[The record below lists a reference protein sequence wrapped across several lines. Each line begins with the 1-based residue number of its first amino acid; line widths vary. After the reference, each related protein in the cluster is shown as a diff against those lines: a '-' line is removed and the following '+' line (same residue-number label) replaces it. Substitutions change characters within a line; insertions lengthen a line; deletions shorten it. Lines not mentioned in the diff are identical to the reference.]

1 MLTEGAFFNR
11 ICLFDLSKIIRFME
25 TPTLFGHTVFN
36 FLGLNITNTFLLG
49 IIGAIVIISLF
60 YFGMRKMQ
68 LIPGKTQNFFE
79 WILESIF
86 NLFDGMTGDREKTEE
101 IFPLSATL
109 FIFILVCNLIEI
121 IPGLGVFSILR
132 SPSSD
137 LHFTLALAVFSML
150 YIHIAAIKKLG
161 GLEYI
166 KKYINFSSP
175 IMFFVGILEGV
186 GEFTKTL
193 SLGMR
198 LFGNL
203 FAGEILLMIV
213 ASLIPFIAPLP
224 FLGLELFVALIQALV
239 FSSLI
244 TVLYVFTTAAAEH

>member
-1 MLTEGAFFNR
+1 
-11 ICLFDLSKIIRFME
+11 ME
-25 TPTLFGHTVFN
+25 TPTLFGHPMFN
-36 FLGLNITNTFLLG
+36 FLGIDITNTFLLSVVC
-49 IIGAIVIISLF
+49 AAFLIVLF
-60 YFGMRKMQ
+60 YFGFKKIEI
-68 LIPGKTQNFFE
+68 IPNKIQNFFE
-79 WILESIF
+79 WILESLF
-86 NLFDGMTGDREKTEE
+86 DLFDGMTGDRKKTEE
-101 IFPLSATL
+101 VFPLAATL
-109 FIFILVCNLIEI
+109 FIFIICCNLIEI
-121 IPGLGVFSILR
+121 IPGVGVFSILR

-150 YIHIAAIKKLG
+150 YIHIAAIKQLG
-161 GLEYI
+161 GMEYI
-166 KKYINFSSP
+166 KKYINFKSP
-175 IMFFVGILEGV
+175 ILFFVGILEGI

-203 FAGEILLMIV
+203 FAGEILLIIV
-213 ASLIPFIAPLP
+213 GSLVPFIAPLP